1 MARKKIENLDV
12 YDGEITVEM
21 FVVWLYAITSYEARI
36 ALSTMQF
43 YYDTKPEDGIRV
55 PNTKSLIV
63 TNEIAKEF
71 LSN

>member
-1 MARKKIENLDV
+1 MARKKAENLDV
-12 YDGEITVEM
+12 YEGEITVEM

-55 PNTKSLIV
+55 NNTKALIV
-63 TNEIAKEF
+63 TDEIAKEF